1 MKEAYG
7 GIFNLVFLVVFLVIV
22 ISLLGLTVS
31 YTKAFKMKDRIIAVI
46 EEYEGSG
53 CENNDSACMKKI
65 EQEAKNIAYSVPAL
79 NCHDMSVGKNLFCYS
94 VEKFEGN
101 RAIFTVVTQVDIS
114 FPVIDKIMGFRFFQ
128 VSGDTKTIELQ
139 VD

>member
-53 CENNDSACMKKI
+53 CENNDSACMKKF
-65 EQEAKNIAYSVPAL
+65 VL
-79 NCHDMSVGKNLFCYS
+79 LFC
-94 VEKFEGN
+94 
-101 RAIFTVVTQVDIS
+101 
-114 FPVIDKIMGFRFFQ
+114 
-128 VSGDTKTIELQ
+128 
-139 VD
+139 